1 MPNNAVNR
9 KFRSRF
15 GFIRL
20 RYRPRKGTLTY
31 EQKGGNQ
38 STADRHGVSLDAHIH
53 ALYGLTLQQS
63 GKHVLMI
70 GCGGG
75 TLATMLARAGRQ
87 VSIVDIDPVSFTVAK
102 RYFGLSGDVACHVS
116 DGLAFL
122 QKTRKR
128 FDTLIV
134 DAFVGE
140 KMPRHLAGPEFF
152 EAALRCLRRNGLA
165 MINVC
170 IDGNSDLTADRVAAG
185 FRARGRATRIL
196 DHRGSY
202 RNTIVLIGKAKSL
215 RRPKLL
221 VHAEADMR
229 QTKREL
235 KQMRFRRQ
243 RAVKAE
249 SHIGINFKRRPQG
262 RRRA

>member
-1 MPNNAVNR
+1 MPN
-9 KFRSRF
+9 KFANLKFSSRF
-15 GFIRL
+15 GVIRV

-38 STADRHGVSLDAHIH
+38 TTADRHGVSLDAHIH

-63 GKHVLMI
+63 GKRVLMI

-87 VSIVDIDPVSFTVAK
+87 VSIVDIDPVSIIVAK
-102 RYFGLSGDVACHVS
+102 RHFGLPSDVTCHVS

-122 QKTRKR
+122 KSTRKR

-140 KMPRHLAGPEFF
+140 KMPQHLTGREFF
-152 EAALRCLRRNGLA
+152 EAALRCLRRSGVA

-185 FRARGRATRIL
+185 FRSRGRVTRIL
-196 DHRGSY
+196 DHRGSC
-202 RNTIVLIGKAKSL
+202 RNTIVLIGNVKNL
-215 RRPKLL
+215 QRPKLQ
-221 VHAEADMR
+221 VQAEADTR

-235 KQMRFRRQ
+235 NQMRFRRQ
-243 RAVKAE
+243 RAVK
-249 SHIGINFKRRPQG
+249 K
-262 RRRA
+262 

>member
-1 MPNNAVNR
+1 MPNKFANR

-15 GFIRL
+15 GVIRL
-20 RYRPRKGTLTY
+20 RYRPREGTLTY
-31 EQKGGNQ
+31 SQKGGDQ
-38 STADRHGVSLDAHIH
+38 SSADRHGVSLDAHIH
-53 ALYGLTLQQS
+53 ALYGLTLRHP
-63 GKHVLMI
+63 GKRVLMI

-87 VSIVDIDPVSFTVAK
+87 VSIVDIDAVSFTVAR
-102 RYFGLSGDVACHVS
+102 RYFGLPKDVTCHVS
-116 DGLAFL
+116 DGLAFM
-122 QKTRKR
+122 QRTRKR

-140 KMPRHLAGPEFF
+140 KMPHHLTGSAFF
-152 EAALRCLRRNGLA
+152 EAALRCLRRNGLVLV
-165 MINVC
+165 NVC

-196 DHRGSY
+196 DHRGAD
-202 RNTIVLIGKAKSL
+202 RNTIVMVGNVRRL

-221 VHAEADMR
+221 VEAEADMR

-243 RAVKAE
+243 RALK
-249 SHIGINFKRRPQG
+249 G
-262 RRRA
+262 